1 MQPSPNSKKTH
12 DLVPAVTI
20 RHPLIE
26 QWELWQFAARRSD
39 VTISERIRVVTLFAE
54 ETGCS
59 PVSAQPIEIIHWMNR
74 HTEWSGATAATYHSY
89 LRAWFKWLTIMD
101 HRIDDPMVKLG
112 APRYPERVPR
122 PVSDDDLVRLLLTP
136 MHHRTRVM
144 ILLAA
149 LGGLRVAEI
158 SRVRG
163 EDIDIAK
170 PAIHVVGKGKR
181 SAWLPLHVLLVD
193 AALTM
198 PTRGWWF
205 PANSRRPGAMCIP
218 NRSATSSATRCAAPA
233 CAAHRMGSGTG
244 TAPHC
249 SMTAPIC
256 APCKSFCGTA
266 RCRPPRSTPV

>member
-1 MQPSPNSKKTH
+1 
-12 DLVPAVTI
+12 
-20 RHPLIE
+20 
-26 QWELWQFAARRSD
+26 
-39 VTISERIRVVTLFAE
+39 
-54 ETGCS
+54 
-59 PVSAQPIEIIHWMNR
+59 MNR

-205 PANSRRPGAMCIP
+205 PANSRRPGDHVHSKSVSDIIGNAMRRAGVRGTP
-218 NRSATSSATRCAAPA
+218 HGLRHWYGTTLLDDGADLRTVQELLRHRSLSTTQIYTRVTDERRAAAVGRLNPFRGA
-233 CAAHRMGSGTG
+233 S
-244 TAPHC
+244 
-249 SMTAPIC
+249 
-256 APCKSFCGTA
+256 
-266 RCRPPRSTPV
+266 